1 MALLILQYALLVPA
15 ALPFVGSDSLAT
27 GIARIWGLGIR
38 LVSFWALVTTLRLG
52 QGSSRA
58 ARASLMD
65 DASLIVDKRFGLGQ
79 TLNFANHSSWVVLAL
94 MLAPLV
100 VLVIFV
106 G

>member
-1 MALLILQYALLVPA
+1 
-15 ALPFVGSDSLAT
+15 
-27 GIARIWGLGIR
+27 
-38 LVSFWALVTTLRLG
+38 
-52 QGSSRA
+52 
-58 ARASLMD
+58 MD